1 MLVYRASRKPQRDFD
16 PLDAAPSVR
25 GGGWRYND
33 PNTPILY
40 AASVQSLAILEVA
53 ARPGWHLLKE
63 VVVATIEVP
72 DGTIAD
78 LHDLR
83 ITLPTNWNMRPA
95 APGARSIGREF
106 LAAVD
111 REAAAGRTVCGV
123 RVPSVLATADMN
135 LLLDPRQ
142 QASDRVVS
150 WVRIPFAWL
159 LEAAT

>member
-1 MLVYRASRKPQRDFD
+1 MLVYRASRKPQANFD
-16 PLDAAPSVR
+16 PLDAAPSVH

-33 PNTPILY
+33 PLTPILY

-63 VVVATIEVP
+63 VVVAAIEVP

-83 ITLPTNWNMRPA
+83 ITLPTNWNNRPK
-95 APGARSIGREF
+95 APEGQAIAREF

-111 REAAAGRTVCGV
+111 RETAAGRTVCGV
-123 RVPSVLATADMN
+123 RVPSVIATAEMN

-142 QASDRVVS
+142 STSYRVAS

-159 LEAAT
+159 TTTAT